1 MKTGTDAMLPGV
13 ARADA
18 LDNDEWDEMTPEAKV
33 VHIYIYV
40 VYMYMYIYIHVCMYI
55 YIYTHTYVYMYVYI
69 S

>member
-33 VHIYIYV
+33 VHIYIYI
-40 VYMYMYIYIHVCMYI
+40 YM
-55 YIYTHTYVYMYVYI
+55 
-69 S
+69 